1 MITWDEAKRL
11 QNIAKH
17 GVDFAIAQDFLSG
30 VTVTFEDT
38 RANYGESRYQTLGL
52 YQGVVVRLVVH
63 TPRQDVDH
71 IISIRK
77 ADKHEQK
84 YYWQNAIH

>member
-17 GVDFAIAQDFLSG
+17 GVDFTIAQEVLSG
-30 VTVTFEDT
+30 VTVTREDT
-38 RANYGESRYQTLGL
+38 RASYGELRYQTLGL
-52 YQGVVVRLVVH
+52 YKGVVVMLVVH
-63 TPRQDVDH
+63 TPRQNIDH

-84 YYWQNAIH
+84 YYWQNIR